1 MTEDKSKTNRKPPT
15 GRLFYKDYFMTEKQY
30 SLDEIRMRLNELDD
44 QLLSLL
50 SERRKFSIEVAKS
63 KIETA
68 KPVRDA
74 VREQQLLVKLINN
87 GKEKYNLDAQYITK
101 LFHTIIEDSV
111 LLQQSYLQ
119 NLANPQL
126 SRKPLARVA
135 FLGSK
140 GSYSHL
146 ATREYFSRKNTELIE
161 LNCEHFREVTK
172 TVESGHA
179 DYGVL
184 PIENTSSGSIN
195 EVYDLLQHTTLYI
208 VGELTLPIEHCLV
221 ATSDLKLEDLKVLY
235 SHPQPHQQCGEFLSR
250 LKGVKL
256 ESCAS
261 TADAM
266 QKVQELN
273 RNDVAAIGNASSGK
287 LYGLQAIK
295 GNIAN
300 QTENHTRFIIVARKP
315 VEVSTQI
322 PAKTTLIMSTSQQ
335 AGSLVETLLV
345 LQRYGINMTKLESRP
360 IMGNP
365 WEEMFYVDL
374 EAHLD
379 SVEMQQSINE
389 LMKITKHLKVLGC
402 YPSENVK
409 PTQVKLQ

>member
-1 MTEDKSKTNRKPPT
+1 MTDQPI
-15 GRLFYKDYFMTEKQY
+15 
-30 SLDEIRMRLNELDD
+30 SLEEIRLRLNELDD

-50 SERRKFSIEVAKS
+50 SERRKLSIEVAKS
-63 KIETA
+63 KVQTS

-74 VREQQLLVKLINN
+74 VREQQLLVKLISN
-87 GKEKYNLDAQYITK
+87 GRDKYELDAQYITK

-111 LLQQSYLQ
+111 LLQQGYLQ
-119 NLANPQL
+119 NLVNPQQ

-135 FLGSK
+135 FLGAK

-146 ATREYFSRKNTELIE
+146 ASREYFSRKNTELIE
-161 LNCEHFREVTK
+161 LNCEHFKEVTR

-208 VGELTLPIEHCLV
+208 VGELTQPIEHCLV
-221 ATSDLKLEDLKVLY
+221 ATKDIRLEDIKTLY
-235 SHPQPHQQCGEFLSR
+235 SHPQPHQQCSEFLSR
-250 LKGVKL
+250 MKGVKL

-266 QKVQELN
+266 QKVQEMN
-273 RNDVAAIGNASSGK
+273 RDDVAAIGNASSGK
-287 LYGLQAIK
+287 LYGLQAIQ

-300 QTENHTRFIIVARKP
+300 QTENHTRFIVVARKP

-322 PAKTTLIMSTSQQ
+322 PAKTTLIMSTSQE

-374 EAHLD
+374 EAHPG
-379 SVEMQQSINE
+379 STEMQQALQE
-389 LMKITKHLKVLGC
+389 LTKITKHLKVLGC
-402 YPSENVK
+402 YPSENIK
-409 PTQVKLQ
+409 PTQVKLS

>member
-1 MTEDKSKTNRKPPT
+1 MTEQ
-15 GRLFYKDYFMTEKQY
+15 LI
-30 SLDEIRMRLNELDD
+30 SLDDIRLRLNELDD
-44 QLLSLL
+44 QLLQLL
-50 SERRKFSIEVAKS
+50 SERRQLSIQVAKS
-63 KIETA
+63 KVKTA

-74 VREQQLLVKLINN
+74 AREQQLLVKLINN
-87 GKEKYNLDAQYITK
+87 GKDKYQLDAQYITK

-119 NLANPQL
+119 NLANPTQ
-126 SRKPLARVA
+126 SRKPIARVA

-146 ATREYFSRKNTELIE
+146 ASREYFSRKNTELIE
-161 LNCEHFREVTK
+161 LNCEHFREVTQ

-208 VGELTLPIEHCLV
+208 VGELTQPIEHCLV
-221 ATSDLKLEDLKVLY
+221 ATSDIRLEQIKTLY
-235 SHPQPHQQCGEFLSR
+235 SHPQPHQQCSEFLSR
-250 LKGVKL
+250 FKGVKL
-256 ESCAS
+256 ESCVS

-266 QKVQELN
+266 QKVQQLN
-273 RNDVAAIGNASSGK
+273 RDDVAAIGNACSGK
-287 LYGLQAIK
+287 LYGLQAIQ

-300 QTENHTRFIIVARKP
+300 QTENHTRFIVVARKP
-315 VEVSTQI
+315 VEVCTQI
-322 PAKTTLIMSTSQQ
+322 PAKTTLIMSTSQE
-335 AGSLVETLLV
+335 AGSLVQTLLV
-345 LQRYGINMTKLESRP
+345 LQQYGINMTKLESRP

-374 EAHLD
+374 EAHID
-379 SVEMQQSINE
+379 STEMQQS
-389 LMKITKHLKVLGC
+389 LQALTKITKHLKVLGC

-409 PTQVKLQ
+409 PTQIKLSN

>member
-1 MTEDKSKTNRKPPT
+1 MTD
-15 GRLFYKDYFMTEKQY
+15 RLDA
-30 SLDEIRMRLNELDD
+30 IRLRLNQLDD
-44 QLLSLL
+44 QLLKLL
-50 SERRKFSIEVAKS
+50 SERRELSIEVAKS
-63 KIETA
+63 KVETS

-74 VREQQLLVKLINN
+74 KREQQLLVKLINN
-87 GKEKYNLDAQYITK
+87 GKDKYQLDAPYITK
-101 LFHTIIEDSV
+101 IFHTIIEDSV
-111 LLQQSYLQ
+111 LLQQAYLQ
-119 NLANPQL
+119 NLLNPSE

-135 FLGSK
+135 FLGAK

-146 ATREYFSRKNTELIE
+146 ASHQYFSRKNTELIE
-161 LNCEHFREVTK
+161 LNCEHFKEVAS

-221 ATSDLKLEDLKVLY
+221 ATSDVRLEDIKTLY
-235 SHPQPHQQCGEFLSR
+235 SHPQPHQQCSEFLSR
-250 LKGVKL
+250 MKGVAL
-256 ESCAS
+256 ESCVS

-266 QKVQELN
+266 QKVKELD
-273 RNDVAAIGNASSGK
+273 RKDVAAIGNASSGK
-287 LYGLQAIK
+287 LYGLQPIQ

-300 QTENHTRFIIVARKP
+300 QTENHTRFIVVARKP

-322 PAKTTLIMSTSQQ
+322 PAKTTLIMSTSQK
-335 AGSLVETLLV
+335 AGSLVESLLV

-379 SVEMQQSINE
+379 SDEMDSAITE
-389 LMKITKHLKVLGC
+389 LIKLTTHLKVLGC
-402 YPSENVK
+402 YPIENVEA
-409 PTQVKLQ
+409 TQVSLG

>member
-1 MTEDKSKTNRKPPT
+1 MTD
-15 GRLFYKDYFMTEKQY
+15 KQY
-30 SLDEIRMRLNELDD
+30 SLEEIRLRLNELDD
-44 QLLSLL
+44 QMLSLL
-50 SERRKFSIEVAKS
+50 SERRKLSIDVAKS
-63 KIETA
+63 KVQTS

-74 VREQQLLVKLINN
+74 NREQQLLVKLINN
-87 GKEKYNLDAQYITK
+87 GKEKYDLDAQYITK

-119 NLANPQL
+119 KLANPESQ
-126 SRKPLARVA
+126 KPLARVA
-135 FLGSK
+135 FLGSR

-146 ATREYFSRKNTELIE
+146 ASREYFSRKHTELIE
-161 LNCEHFREVTK
+161 LNCEQFKEVTS

-221 ATSDLKLEDLKVLY
+221 ATSDIQLENIKTLY
-235 SHPQPHQQCGEFLSR
+235 SHPQPHQQCSEFLNR

-256 ESCAS
+256 EICAS

-266 QKVQELN
+266 KKVKELN
-273 RNDVAAIGNASSGK
+273 RSDIAAIGNASSGK
-287 LYGLQAIK
+287 LYGLQSIQS
-295 GNIAN
+295 NIAN
-300 QTENHTRFIIVARKP
+300 QTENHTRFIVVARKP

-322 PAKTTLIMSTSQQ
+322 PAKTTLIMSTAQD
-335 AGSLVETLLV
+335 AGSLVQTLLV
-345 LQRYGINMTKLESRP
+345 LQKYGINMTKLESRP

-374 EAHLD
+374 QSHLASSD
-379 SVEMQQSINE
+379 MQQAITE
-389 LMKITKHLKVLGC
+389 LTKITKFLKVLGC
-402 YPSENVK
+402 YPIENISH
-409 PTQVKLQ
+409 TQVKID

>member
-1 MTEDKSKTNRKPPT
+1 MTD
-15 GRLFYKDYFMTEKQY
+15 KQY
-30 SLDEIRMRLNELDD
+30 SLDEIRLRLNELDD

-50 SERRKFSIEVAKS
+50 SERRELSIEVAKS
-63 KIETA
+63 KVETS

-74 VREQQLLVKLINN
+74 TREQQLLVKLINS
-87 GKEKYNLDAQYITK
+87 GKDKYQLDAQYITK
-101 LFHTIIEDSV
+101 IFHTIIEDSV
-111 LLQQSYLQ
+111 LLQQAYLQ
-119 NLANPQL
+119 SLANPQ
-126 SRKPLARVA
+126 SQKPLARVA

-146 ATREYFSRKNTELIE
+146 ATREYFSRRNTELVE
-161 LNCEHFREVTK
+161 LNCEQFKEVTT

-208 VGELTLPIEHCLV
+208 VGEITQPIEHCLV
-221 ATSDLKLEDLKVLY
+221 ATKDLRLEDLKVLY
-235 SHPQPHQQCGEFLSR
+235 SHPQPHQQCSEFLSR

-266 QKVQELN
+266 MKVQELN
-273 RNDVAAIGNASSGK
+273 SDEVAAIGNASSGK
-287 LYGLQAIK
+287 LYGLQSIQT
-295 GNIAN
+295 NIAN
-300 QTENHTRFIIVARKP
+300 QTENHTRFIVVARKP
-315 VEVSTQI
+315 IEVSAQI
-322 PAKTTLIMSTSQQ
+322 PAKTTLIMSTSQE
-335 AGSLVETLLV
+335 AGSLVSTLLV
-345 LQRYGINMTKLESRP
+345 LQRLGINMTKLESRP

-379 SVEMQQSINE
+379 SESMQKALSE
-389 LMKITKHLKVLGC
+389 LTKLTKHLKVLGC
-402 YPSENVK
+402 YPIENVK
-409 PTQVKLQ
+409 PTQVRLN

>member
-1 MTEDKSKTNRKPPT
+1 MTEQK
-15 GRLFYKDYFMTEKQY
+15 Y
-30 SLDEIRMRLNELDD
+30 SLDEIRIRLNELDD
-44 QLLSLL
+44 NLLQLL
-50 SERRKFSIEVAKS
+50 SERRKMSIEVAKS
-63 KIETA
+63 KVQTS

-74 VREQQLLVKLINN
+74 EREQQLLVKLINN
-87 GKEKYNLDAQYITK
+87 GLDKYNLDAQYITK

-119 NLANPQL
+119 NLANPEL

-135 FLGSK
+135 FLGAK

-146 ATREYFSRKNTELIE
+146 ASREFFSRKNTELIE
-161 LNCEHFREVTK
+161 LNCEGFKEVAN

-221 ATSDLKLEDLKVLY
+221 ATEEIRLENLTTLY
-235 SHPQPHQQCGEFLSR
+235 SHPQPHQQCSEFLGR
-250 LKGVKL
+250 LKGIELKT
-256 ESCAS
+256 CAS

-266 QKVQELN
+266 QMVRELN
-273 RNDVAAIGNASSGK
+273 RPDVAAIGNASSGK
-287 LYGLQAIK
+287 IYGLQPIK

-300 QTENHTRFIIVARKP
+300 QTENHTRFIVVARKA
-315 VEVSTQI
+315 VEVSPQI
-322 PAKTTLIMSTSQQ
+322 PAKTTLIMSTSQA
-335 AGSLVETLLV
+335 AGSLVATLLV

-365 WEEMFYVDL
+365 WEEMFYVDV
-374 EAHLD
+374 ETHLD
-379 SVEMQQSINE
+379 SEAMQNALLE
-389 LMKITKHLKVLGC
+389 LTKITKHLKVLGC

-409 PTQVKLQ
+409 PTQVQLG

>member
-1 MTEDKSKTNRKPPT
+1 MTDSHI
-15 GRLFYKDYFMTEKQY
+15 
-30 SLDEIRMRLNELDD
+30 SLDEIRLRLNELDD
-44 QLLSLL
+44 QLLSLF
-50 SERRKFSIEVAKS
+50 SERRKLSIEVAKS
-63 KIETA
+63 KVETS

-74 VREQQLLVKLINN
+74 SREQQLLVKLINN
-87 GKEKYNLDAQYITK
+87 GKNKYDLDAQYITK

-119 NLANPQL
+119 NLANPQN
-126 SRKPLARVA
+126 RKPLARVA

-146 ATREYFSRKNTELIE
+146 ASREYFSRKNMELVE
-161 LNCEHFREVTK
+161 LNCDHFKDVAN

-208 VGELTLPIEHCLV
+208 VGELTQPIEHCLV
-221 ATSDLKLEDLKVLY
+221 ATEEIRIEQIKTLY
-235 SHPQPHQQCGEFLSR
+235 SHPQPHQQCSEFLSR
-250 LKGVKL
+250 MKGVKL
-256 ESCAS
+256 ESCVS

-266 QKVQELN
+266 QKVKELN
-273 RNDVAAIGNASSGK
+273 RTDVAAIGNSSSGK
-287 LYGLQAIK
+287 LYGLQSIQ

-300 QTENHTRFIIVARKP
+300 QTENHTRFIVVARKP
-315 VEVSTQI
+315 VEVSPQI

-345 LQRYGINMTKLESRP
+345 LQRYGINMNKLESRP

-374 EAHLD
+374 ESHLD
-379 SVEMQQSINE
+379 SIEMQQAIVE
-389 LMKITKHLKVLGC
+389 LTKITRHLKVLGC

-409 PTQVKLQ
+409 PTQVKLA

>member
-1 MTEDKSKTNRKPPT
+1 MTEQP
-15 GRLFYKDYFMTEKQY
+15 L
-30 SLDEIRMRLNELDD
+30 SLDEIRLRLNDLDD

-50 SERRKFSIEVAKS
+50 SERRKLSIEVAKS
-63 KIETA
+63 KVETS

-74 VREQQLLVKLINN
+74 SREQQLLVKLITN
-87 GKEKYNLDAQYITK
+87 GREKYQLDAQYITK

-119 NLANPQL
+119 NLLNPEQ

-146 ATREYFSRKNTELIE
+146 ASREYFSRKNTELIE
-161 LNCEHFREVTK
+161 LNCDHFKEVTQ

-179 DYGVL
+179 DFGVL

-208 VGELTLPIEHCLV
+208 VGELTQPIEHCLV
-221 ATSDLKLEDLKVLY
+221 ATKDVRLEEIKVLY
-235 SHPQPHQQCGEFLSR
+235 SHPQPHQQCSEFLGR
-250 LKGVKL
+250 LKGVTLK
-256 ESCAS
+256 SCAS
-261 TADAM
+261 TADTM
-266 QKVQELN
+266 KKVQELN
-273 RNDVAAIGNASSGK
+273 RDDVAAIGNASSGK
-287 LYGLQAIK
+287 LYGLQPIQ

-300 QTENHTRFIIVARKP
+300 QTENHTRFIVVARKP
-315 VEVSTQI
+315 VEVSAQI
-322 PAKTTLIMSTSQQ
+322 PAKTTLIMSTSQK

-379 SVEMQQSINE
+379 SEEMQLALGE
-389 LMKITKHLKVLGC
+389 LTKITKHLKVLGC

-409 PTQVKLQ
+409 PTQVKLS

>member
-1 MTEDKSKTNRKPPT
+1 MTDQS
-15 GRLFYKDYFMTEKQY
+15 L
-30 SLDEIRMRLNELDD
+30 SLDDIRLRLNDID
-44 QLLSLL
+44 NRLLQLL
-50 SERRKFSIEVAKS
+50 SERRQLSIEVAKS
-63 KIETA
+63 KVETA
-68 KPVRDA
+68 KPVRDP
-74 VREQQLLVKLINN
+74 VREQQLLVKLINT
-87 GKEKYNLDAQYITK
+87 GKQQYQLDAQYITK

-111 LLQQSYLQ
+111 LLQQAYLQ
-119 NLANPQL
+119 NLANPQ

-135 FLGSK
+135 FLGAK

-161 LNCEHFREVTK
+161 LNCDHFKEVAR

-208 VGELTLPIEHCLV
+208 VGELTQPIEHCLV
-221 ATSDLKLEDLKVLY
+221 ATQDIRLEDLKVLY
-235 SHPQPHQQCGEFLSR
+235 SHPQPHQQCSEFLSR

-266 QKVQELN
+266 KKVKELN
-273 RNDVAAIGNASSGK
+273 RADVAAIGNSTSGK
-287 LYGLQAIK
+287 LYGLQPIQ

-300 QTENHTRFIIVARKP
+300 QTENHTRFIVVARKP
-315 VEVSTQI
+315 VEVSPQI
-322 PAKTTLIMSTSQQ
+322 PAKTTLIMSTAQD
-335 AGSLVETLLV
+335 AGSLVSTLLV

-374 EAHLD
+374 EAHID
-379 SVEMQQSINE
+379 SDEMQQALAE
-389 LMKITKHLKVLGC
+389 LTQLTRHLKVLGC

-409 PTQVKLQ
+409 PTQVKFI

>member
-1 MTEDKSKTNRKPPT
+1 MTDKH
-15 GRLFYKDYFMTEKQY
+15 Y
-30 SLDEIRMRLNELDD
+30 SLDEIRLRLNELDD
-44 QLLSLL
+44 QLLNLL
-50 SERRKFSIEVAKS
+50 SERRQMSIEVAKS
-63 KIETA
+63 KVETS

-74 VREQQLLVKLINN
+74 EREQQLLVKLINN
-87 GKEKYNLDAQYITK
+87 GKDKYQLDAPYITK
-101 LFHTIIEDSV
+101 IFHTIIEDSV
-111 LLQQSYLQ
+111 LLQQAYLQ
-119 NLANPQL
+119 NLANPQQ

-135 FLGSK
+135 FLGAK

-146 ATREYFSRKNTELIE
+146 ASREYFSRKNTELIE
-161 LNCEHFREVTK
+161 LNCDRFKEVTT

-208 VGELTLPIEHCLV
+208 VGELTLPIEHCLL
-221 ATSDLKLEDLKVLY
+221 ATKDIRLEHIKTLY
-235 SHPQPHQQCGEFLSR
+235 SHPQPHQQCSEFLSR
-250 LKGVKL
+250 LDGVTL

-266 QKVQELN
+266 QKVKELN
-273 RNDVAAIGNASSGK
+273 RDDIAAIGNASSGK
-287 LYGLQAIK
+287 LYGLQPIQ
-295 GNIAN
+295 GNVAN
-300 QTENHTRFIIVARKP
+300 QTENHTRFIVVARKP

-379 SVEMQQSINE
+379 SDGMQQALAE
-389 LMKITKHLKVLGC
+389 LTKITKHLKVLGC
-402 YPSENVK
+402 YPIENVK
-409 PTQVKLQ
+409 PTQVQLQ

>member
-1 MTEDKSKTNRKPPT
+1 MTDQPI
-15 GRLFYKDYFMTEKQY
+15 
-30 SLDEIRMRLNELDD
+30 SLEEIRLRLNDLDD

-50 SERRKFSIEVAKS
+50 SERRKLSIEVAKS
-63 KIETA
+63 KVETS

-74 VREQQLLVKLINN
+74 SREQQLLVKLINN
-87 GKEKYNLDAQYITK
+87 GREKYQLDAQYITK

-119 NLANPQL
+119 NLLNPEQ

-135 FLGSK
+135 FLGAK

-146 ATREYFSRKNTELIE
+146 ASREYFSRKNTELIE
-161 LNCEHFREVTK
+161 LNCEHFKEVTQ

-179 DYGVL
+179 DFGVL

-208 VGELTLPIEHCLV
+208 VGELTQPIEHCLV
-221 ATSDLKLEDLKVLY
+221 ATKELRLEQIKILY
-235 SHPQPHQQCGEFLSR
+235 SHPQPHQQCSEFLSR
-250 LKGVKL
+250 LKGVTL

-266 QKVQELN
+266 KKVQELN
-273 RNDVAAIGNASSGK
+273 RDDVAAIGNASSGK
-287 LYGLQAIK
+287 LYGLQPIQ

-300 QTENHTRFIIVARKP
+300 QTENHTRFIVVARKP
-315 VEVSTQI
+315 VEVSAQI
-322 PAKTTLIMSTSQQ
+322 PAKTTLIMSTSQK

-379 SVEMQQSINE
+379 SENMQLALNE
-389 LMKITKHLKVLGC
+389 LTKLTKHLKVLGC

-409 PTQVKLQ
+409 PTQVKLA

>member
-1 MTEDKSKTNRKPPT
+1 MTKQHGSSSMNTNNSQPS
-15 GRLFYKDYFMTEKQY
+15 L
-30 SLDEIRMRLNELDD
+30 SLDAIRLRLNELDD
-44 QLLSLL
+44 QLLKIL
-50 SERRKFSIEVAKS
+50 SERRTLSLDVAKS
-63 KIETA
+63 KVETA

-74 VREQQLLVKLINN
+74 QREQELLVKLINN
-87 GKEKYNLDAQYITK
+87 GKDKYQLDAPYITK
-101 LFHTIIEDSV
+101 IFHTIIEDSV
-111 LLQQSYLQ
+111 LLQQAYLQ
-119 NLANPQL
+119 NLVNPQE

-146 ATREYFSRKNTELIE
+146 ASLEYFSRKNTELIE
-161 LNCEHFREVTK
+161 LNCKHFKEVTS

-179 DYGVL
+179 DFGVL

-208 VGELTLPIEHCLV
+208 VGEMTLPIEHCLL
-221 ATSDLKLEDLKVLY
+221 APQEMRLEDIKTLY
-235 SHPQPHQQCGEFLSR
+235 SHPQPHQQCSEFLSR
-250 LKGVKL
+250 LNGVTL
-256 ESCAS
+256 ESCVS

-266 QKVQELN
+266 QKVKELN
-273 RNDVAAIGNASSGK
+273 RPDVAAIGNSTTGK
-287 LYGLQAIK
+287 LYGLQVVK
-295 GNIAN
+295 ENIAN

-322 PAKTTLIMSTSQQ
+322 PAKTTLIMSTSQE
-335 AGSLVETLLV
+335 AGSLVQTLLV

-374 EAHLD
+374 EAHLG
-379 SVEMQQSINE
+379 SVEMQQSISE
-389 LMKITKHLKVLGC
+389 LTKITRHLKVLGC
-402 YPSENVK
+402 YPIENIK
-409 PTQVKLQ
+409 PTQVKLEG

>member
-1 MTEDKSKTNRKPPT
+1 MTEQP
-15 GRLFYKDYFMTEKQY
+15 L
-30 SLDEIRMRLNELDD
+30 SLDEIRLRLNDLDD

-50 SERRKFSIEVAKS
+50 SERRKLSIEVAKS
-63 KIETA
+63 KVETS

-74 VREQQLLVKLINN
+74 SREQQLLVKLITN
-87 GKEKYNLDAQYITK
+87 GREKYQLDAQYITK

-119 NLANPQL
+119 NLLNPEQ

-146 ATREYFSRKNTELIE
+146 ASREYFSRKNTELIE
-161 LNCEHFREVTK
+161 LNCDHFKEVTQ

-179 DYGVL
+179 DFGVL

-208 VGELTLPIEHCLV
+208 VGELTQPIEHCLV
-221 ATSDLKLEDLKVLY
+221 ATKDVRLEEIKVLY
-235 SHPQPHQQCGEFLSR
+235 SHPQPHQQCSEFLGR
-250 LKGVKL
+250 LKGVTLK
-256 ESCAS
+256 SCAS

-266 QKVQELN
+266 KKVQELN
-273 RNDVAAIGNASSGK
+273 RDDVAAIGNASSGK
-287 LYGLQAIK
+287 LYGLQPIQ

-300 QTENHTRFIIVARKP
+300 QTENHTRFIVVARKP
-315 VEVSTQI
+315 VEVSAQI
-322 PAKTTLIMSTSQQ
+322 PAKTTLIMSTSQK

-379 SVEMQQSINE
+379 SEEMQ
-389 LMKITKHLKVLGC
+389 LALG
-402 YPSENVK
+402 E
-409 PTQVKLQ
+409 TH

>member
-1 MTEDKSKTNRKPPT
+1 MTEQK
-15 GRLFYKDYFMTEKQY
+15 Y
-30 SLDEIRMRLNELDD
+30 SLDEIRLRLNELDD
-44 QLLSLL
+44 NLLKLL
-50 SERRKFSIEVAKS
+50 SERRQLSIEVAKS
-63 KIETA
+63 KVQTS

-74 VREQQLLVKLINN
+74 EREQQLLVKLINSGRDN
-87 GKEKYNLDAQYITK
+87 YALDAQYITK

-119 NLANPQL
+119 NLANPEL
-126 SRKPLARVA
+126 SRKPIARVA
-135 FLGSK
+135 FLGAK

-146 ATREYFSRKNTELIE
+146 ASREYFSRKNTELIE
-161 LNCEHFREVTK
+161 VNCGHFKEVTN

-179 DYGVL
+179 DFGVL

-221 ATSDLKLEDLKVLY
+221 ATGDIRLEDIKVLY
-235 SHPQPHQQCGEFLSR
+235 SHPQPHQQCSEFLSR
-250 LKGVKL
+250 LKGVTL

-266 QKVQELN
+266 KKVKELN
-273 RNDVAAIGNASSGK
+273 RNDVAAIGNATSGK
-287 LYGLQAIK
+287 LYGLQSLQSQ
-295 GNIAN
+295 IAN

-315 VEVSTQI
+315 VEVSSQI
-322 PAKTTLIMSTSQQ
+322 PAKTTLIMSTSQH

-345 LQRYGINMTKLESRP
+345 LQKYGINMTKLESRP

-374 EAHLD
+374 EAQLNSEH
-379 SVEMQQSINE
+379 MQQALTE
-389 LMKITKHLKVLGC
+389 LTKLTKHLKVLGC
-402 YPSENVK
+402 YPSENIK
-409 PTQVKLQ
+409 ATQVKLD

>member
-1 MTEDKSKTNRKPPT
+1 MTD
-15 GRLFYKDYFMTEKQY
+15 KQY
-30 SLDEIRMRLNELDD
+30 SLEEIRLRLNELDD
-44 QLLSLL
+44 QLLSLF
-50 SERRKFSIEVAKS
+50 SERRKLSIEVAKS
-63 KIETA
+63 KVETS

-74 VREQQLLVKLINN
+74 AREQQLLVKLIHA
-87 GKEKYNLDAQYITK
+87 GKDKYQLDAQYITK

-111 LLQQSYLQ
+111 LLQQAYLQ
-119 NLANPQL
+119 NLANPQ

-161 LNCEHFREVTK
+161 LNCEQFKEVTR

-208 VGELTLPIEHCLV
+208 VGEITQPIEHCLV
-221 ATSDLKLEDLKVLY
+221 ATKDIRLEDLKVLY
-235 SHPQPHQQCGEFLSR
+235 SHPQPHQQCSEFLSR

-256 ESCAS
+256 ETCAS

-266 QKVQELN
+266 KKVQELN
-273 RNDVAAIGNASSGK
+273 RTDVAAIGNASSGK
-287 LYGLQAIK
+287 LYGLQAIQS
-295 GNIAN
+295 NIAN
-300 QTENHTRFIIVARKP
+300 QTENHTRFIVVARKP
-315 VEVSTQI
+315 VEVSPQI
-322 PAKTTLIMSTSQQ
+322 PAKTTLIMSTSQE
-335 AGSLVETLLV
+335 AGSLVSTLLV

-379 SVEMQQSINE
+379 SEEMQQALVE
-389 LMKITKHLKVLGC
+389 LTRLTRHLKVLGC

-409 PTQVKLQ
+409 PTQVKLAER

>member
-1 MTEDKSKTNRKPPT
+1 MTEQP
-15 GRLFYKDYFMTEKQY
+15 L
-30 SLDEIRMRLNELDD
+30 SLDEIRLRLNDLDD

-50 SERRKFSIEVAKS
+50 SERRKLSIEVAKS
-63 KIETA
+63 KVETS

-74 VREQQLLVKLINN
+74 SREQQLLVKLITN
-87 GKEKYNLDAQYITK
+87 GREKYQLDAQYITK

-119 NLANPQL
+119 NLLNPEQ

-146 ATREYFSRKNTELIE
+146 ASREYFSRKNTELIE
-161 LNCEHFREVTK
+161 LNCDHFKEVTQ

-179 DYGVL
+179 DFGVL

-208 VGELTLPIEHCLV
+208 VGELTQPIEHCLV
-221 ATSDLKLEDLKVLY
+221 ATKDVRLEEIKVLY
-235 SHPQPHQQCGEFLSR
+235 SHPQPHQQCSEFLGH
-250 LKGVKL
+250 LKGVTLK
-256 ESCAS
+256 SCAS

-266 QKVQELN
+266 KKVQELN
-273 RNDVAAIGNASSGK
+273 RDDVAAIGNASSGK
-287 LYGLQAIK
+287 LYGLQPIQ

-300 QTENHTRFIIVARKP
+300 QTENHTRFIVVARKP
-315 VEVSTQI
+315 VEVSAQI
-322 PAKTTLIMSTSQQ
+322 PAKTTLIMSTSQK

-379 SVEMQQSINE
+379 SEEMQLALGE
-389 LMKITKHLKVLGC
+389 LTKITKHLKVLGC

-409 PTQVKLQ
+409 PTQVKLS

>member
-1 MTEDKSKTNRKPPT
+1 MKECRMTEQK
-15 GRLFYKDYFMTEKQY
+15 Y
-30 SLDEIRMRLNELDD
+30 SLDEIRLRLNELDD
-44 QLLSLL
+44 ELLKLL
-50 SERRKFSIEVAKS
+50 SERRKMSIEVAKS
-63 KIETA
+63 KVQTS

-74 VREQQLLVKLINN
+74 SREQQLLVKLINAGHN
-87 GKEKYNLDAQYITK
+87 KYELDAQYITK

-119 NLANPQL
+119 NLANPEL

-146 ATREYFSRKNTELIE
+146 ASREYFSRKNTELIE
-161 LNCEHFREVTK
+161 LNCEHFKEVTQ

-208 VGELTLPIEHCLV
+208 VGEMTLPIEHCLV
-221 ATSDLKLEDLKVLY
+221 ATSDIRLEEIKTLY
-235 SHPQPHQQCGEFLSR
+235 SHPQPHQQCSEFLSR
-250 LKGVKL
+250 MKGVTL

-266 QKVQELN
+266 QKVKEMG
-273 RNDVAAIGNASSGK
+273 RRDVAAIGNASSGK
-287 LYGLQAIK
+287 LYGLQSIQ

-300 QTENHTRFIIVARKP
+300 QTENHSRFIIVARKP
-315 VEVSTQI
+315 VEVSSQV
-322 PAKTTLIMSTSQQ
+322 PAKTTLIMSTSQD
-335 AGSLVETLLV
+335 AGSLVATLLV
-345 LQRYGINMTKLESRP
+345 LQKYGININKLESRP

-365 WEEMFYVDL
+365 WEEMFYVDVEGNL
-374 EAHLD
+374 QDGPMLNALD
-379 SVEMQQSINE
+379 N
-389 LMKITKHLKVLGC
+389 LRAITRYLKVLGC
-402 YPSENVK
+402 YPSEEIS
-409 PTQVKLQ
+409 PTRVAAVNALAE